1 MISKSEGMGM
11 RKTFGILLLG
21 LSVTVHAESGL
32 PSQDIEFIGALQS
45 LRQPD
50 VLARLGQ
57 PANVF
62 EVIDQQGKVRS
73 TIWRYEGLNTTAD
86 GSVYRFTDID
96 FVGDRIKD
104 VMFSNSPP
112 EQAREERDT
121 PREVCPSE
129 GCHAE
134 PLMPEPGASG

>member
-1 MISKSEGMGM
+1 MRNNLGM
-11 RKTFGILLLG
+11 LLLG
-21 LSVTVHAESGL
+21 LSITAHAENGL
-32 PSQDIEFIGALQS
+32 PSGDIEFIRALQS

-57 PANVF
+57 PANVI
-62 EVIDQQGKVRS
+62 EVTDQQGRLRS
-73 TIWRYEGLNTTAD
+73 TIWRYERLNTTAD

-112 EQAREERDT
+112 EQAREERDA
-121 PREVCPSE
+121 PRETCPSE

-134 PLMPEPGASG
+134 PLMPEPGVSG